1 MNVAKMKVGYQIP
14 VRRIYRLT
22 DDKSTKDLDSARSK
36 NSANNVL
43 IKQTKGSKF
52 SLANGTAPD
61 KENKMIAATKEEK
74 IPLRSPLVKRQTQ
87 PIVGSSALSRH

>member
-1 MNVAKMKVGYQIP
+1 M
-14 VRRIYRLT
+14 T

-52 SLANGTAPD
+52 SLADGTAQD
-61 KENKMIAATKEEK
+61 KENKIIDTALEK
-74 IPLRSPLVKRQTQ
+74 MIPLKSPLVKRQTQ
-87 PIVGSSALSRH
+87 PIVGSSALSRHQITSGALLAKQEQIM